1 MREQTIG
8 DRHKS
13 GSLRGPL
20 LVLVAVVV
28 AFASVLLLRNLAQ
41 FDFRAGL
48 SSLLSIA
55 PLQIASI
62 LIFAAGS
69 YVCLTGFD
77 WLALHYVGRPLPYR
91 RAALASFTALSL
103 GHNIGFA
110 AMSSGAIRYRFYS
123 RWGLTTPEV
132 AKLIVFCGIT
142 VGLGLVTLG
151 GLAFLMM
158 PDLSGQVTGID
169 PTYAWC
175 LGGIC
180 LAIPAAYIVLAA
192 TRSEPVKIRRWS
204 LKMPTPRLAAAQ
216 IVLGTINFAL
226 VAGCLHQSLNAF
238 AVVAYPAVAT
248 VYVLA
253 NSAAIASHVPGG
265 LGVIEASV
273 LLLLPGHSSL
283 AAVLLF
289 RLAYFIV
296 PLVFGLVAFL
306 LSEILLTKTD
316 ETETKLGTR

>member
-8 DRHKS
+8 ARHKPR
-13 GSLRGPL
+13 SLRGPL
-20 LVLVAVVV
+20 LVLLAVVV
-28 AFASVLLLRNLAQ
+28 ALATGLILRNLAQ
-41 FDFRAGL
+41 FDFSASV
-48 SSLLSIA
+48 SSLLSISA
-55 PLQIASI
+55 LQIASI

-110 AMSSGAIRYRFYS
+110 AMSSGAVRYRFYS
-123 RWGLTTPEV
+123 RWGLTTGEV
-132 AKLIVFCGIT
+132 AKLIVFCGVT

-151 GLAFLMM
+151 GIALLAM

-169 PTYAWC
+169 PTYARG

-180 LAIPAAYIVLAA
+180 LAIPATYFVLAM
-192 TRSEPVKIRRWS
+192 TRSGPLKIRRWS
-204 LKMPTPRLAAAQ
+204 LAMPTPRIAAAQ

-226 VAGCLHQSLNAF
+226 VAGCLHQSLSAF
-238 AVVAYPAVAT
+238 ADVAYPPVAT

-273 LLLLPGHSSL
+273 LFLLPGHSSL

-296 PLVFGLVAFL
+296 PLAFGLAAFL
-306 LSEILLTKTD
+306 LSEILLRNAD
-316 ETETKLGTR
+316 ATETDSGTR